1 MPGSTPSTHPPT
13 DKAGVKPAV
22 AETSDESSVVTRVL
36 SPDRAAVP
44 SDKPEAR
51 TGPATSGSPQ
61 NGATSPRPVSKSN
74 LRWWGGCVAGAVVS
88 LPFAWLLSYAAM
100 LPFFIG
106 LFFFVLF
113 GLIIGAVIHRVAAPK
128 RPYARPPLLIGTVIV
143 VMFGWSFSLIKEA
156 RDFPM
161 DRAHYVAEK
170 TGHLGGRTVGEFHEA
185 VATQLRQYLREH
197 YPPGGTVGYMHWAL
211 TSGEIP
217 KGSLEDVRMKLG
229 QPQRRY
235 AWAIRVVLSLGL
247 FAFGIGSQTW
257 ALRLA
262 QDAHASLMRSLGRT
276 HTHAQAAWK
285 FLQSLKRAA
294 RRRR

>member
-1 MPGSTPSTHPPT
+1 MPGSTPSTHQPT
-13 DKAGVKPAV
+13 DKAALQPAIT
-22 AETSDESSVVTRVL
+22 ETSDVSPVVTRVL
-36 SPDRAAVP
+36 SPDHASVS
-44 SDKPEAR
+44 SDKREAP
-51 TGPATSGSPQ
+51 TDPATSGSPQ
-61 NGATSPRPVSKSN
+61 GGATSPRPVSKSN
-74 LRWWGGCVAGAVVS
+74 LRWWVGCIAGAVVS

-100 LPFFIG
+100 LPFFLG

-113 GLIIGAVIHRVAAPK
+113 GLIIGAVIHRVAAPN
-128 RPYARPPLLIGTVIV
+128 RPYATQPVLIGTVIV

-161 DRAHYVAEK
+161 GRAHYVADK
-170 TGHLGGRTVGEFHEA
+170 TGYLGGRTVEEFQEA

-197 YPPGGTVGYMHWAL
+197 YPPGGAIGYMHWAL

-217 KGSLEDVRMKLG
+217 KGSLADVRMKLG

-247 FAFGIGSQTW
+247 LAFGIGSQTW

-262 QDAHASLMRSLGRT
+262 RD
-276 HTHAQAAWK
+276 
-285 FLQSLKRAA
+285 RAVRA
-294 RRRR
+294 MDLPKEP